1 MAGNGKHFVWQDYLT
16 AYQTAWYG
24 LVELDEPVRMINK
37 ALSGEDTELLR
48 VDTFTNSAMSQEET
62 YCKKEAID
70 QLSEEAKEI
79 IDLVF
84 NAPAE
89 IMACFITPKYNK
101 ISKEKIHDFLLD
113 KGWNQKIIKKCFA
126 ELRDLCNEFH

>member
-1 MAGNGKHFVWQDYLT
+1 MAGNGKHFVWLDYLT

-24 LVELDEPVRMINK
+24 LVELDEPISAQSKGMHENVDMLRM
-37 ALSGEDTELLR
+37 DTLENE
-48 VDTFTNSAMSQEET
+48 TMSQEET
-62 YCKKEAID
+62 YCKKEAIEN
-70 QLSEEAKEI
+70 LSEEAKEI

-89 IMACFITPKYNK
+89 IIACFITPKYNK
-101 ISKEKIHDFLLD
+101 ISKDKIRDFLLD

-126 ELRDLCNEFH
+126 ELRELCNEFH